1 MGIDL
6 VFQIAAIGITV
17 AVISLLLTRS
27 GREDQ
32 ALLTTLAGLIVVMLM
47 VLQQVRNL
55 FDTIK
60 SLFGL

>member
-27 GREDQ
+27 GRDDQ

-55 FDTIK
+55 FDTLK
-60 SLFGL
+60 MLFGM

>member
-27 GREDQ
+27 GRDDQ

-55 FDTIK
+55 FDTLK
-60 SLFGL
+60 MLFGL

>member
-47 VLQQVRNL
+47 VLQQIRNL

-60 SLFGL
+60 TLFGL

>member
-55 FDTIK
+55 FDTLK
-60 SLFGL
+60 MLFGL